1 MRGIARSARLGG
13 AFRAALKAALLV
25 ALLVAPLF
33 PAPAHD
39 YRLGDIEIVHPWAR
53 ATAVLARTGAVYL
66 TLANQGAE
74 LDHLLG
80 VATPRARK
88 ARLHSHIVADGIV
101 KMRPVKAIEISP
113 GDPAVLQPGGFHIML
128 MGLEAPL
135 EAGTAF
141 PLTLSFERAGAIEVE
156 IRVENAGA
164 TGPSHHGDGDH
175 AGRDHADDKGS

>member
-13 AFRAALKAALLV
+13 AFRAALKAALPG
-25 ALLVAPLF
+25 ALLVAPRF

-39 YRLGDIEIVHPWAR
+39 YRFADLEIVHPWAR
-53 ATAVLARTGAVYL
+53 ATAVLARTGAGYL

-141 PLTLSFERAGAIEVE
+141 PLTLSFEKAGANEVE

-164 TGPSHHGDGDH
+164 TRPSHHGEGDH
-175 AGRDHADDKGS
+175 AGGDHADDKGS

>member
-1 MRGIARSARLGG
+1 MRGIAQAARLRG

-39 YRLGDIEIVHPWAR
+39 YRFGDIEIVHPWAR
-53 ATAVLARTGAVYL
+53 ATAAMAKTGAVYV
-66 TLANQGAE
+66 TLANQGGE
-74 LDHLLG
+74 VDRLLG

-88 ARLHSHIVADGIV
+88 ARLHGHIVADGIV

-113 GDPAVLQPGGFHIML
+113 GEPAVLEPGGFHIML
-128 MGLEAPL
+128 MGLKAPL

-141 PLTLSFERAGAIEVE
+141 PLTLSFEKAGAIEVE
-156 IRVENAGA
+156 VLVEKAGA
-164 TGPSHHGDGDH
+164 TRPSHHGNG
-175 AGRDHADDKGS
+175 DHADDKGS

>member
-1 MRGIARSARLGG
+1 MRGLARAPRLGG
-13 AFRAALKAALLV
+13 AFRAALKAAALA

-39 YRLGDIEIVHPWAR
+39 YRFADLEIVHPWAR
-53 ATAVLARTGAVYL
+53 ATAALARTGAVYL

-74 LDHLLG
+74 LDRLLG

-88 ARLHSHIVADGIV
+88 ARLHSHIVEDGIV

-113 GDPAVLQPGGFHIML
+113 GEQAGLEPGGFHIML

-141 PLTLSFERAGAIEVE
+141 PLTLSFEQAGAIEVE
-156 IRVENAGA
+156 VRVEKAGA
-164 TGPSHHGDGDH
+164 TRPSDHGDG
-175 AGRDHADDKGS
+175 DHADDKGS